1 MWSQGGLRRACP
13 QDATQRGNTMTSRT
27 DIEGSPVLTGPWPD
41 PVVPG
46 ISLPEVLL
54 ATAAEHAER
63 PALIDASSGRTLHY
77 GELADGMHRV
87 ASGLAGLGLR
97 PGDVFAILAPNSP
110 EWLLACYG
118 ALAAG
123 GVVTGINPL
132 CTPGEVAAQLTDAC
146 ARFVLT
152 GQGTHQGQ
160 RIPGGPGRTRGPPAQ
175 PPRGGRRRRHP
186 GVRRARRRTA
196 QGLRRPR
203 AAGHTARTD
212 RLRSRAG
219 RTLQAHPPGGL
230 HRCHSH
236 LAIRQDATS
245 APDRRRTAANLRHG
259 ALALTSTRLP
269 GGGATVEVARR
280 QPDGS
285 WRWVIDQ
292 RALLS

>member
-1 MWSQGGLRRACP
+1 
-13 QDATQRGNTMTSRT
+13 MTSRT

-77 GELADGMHRV
+77 GELADGVRRV

-132 CTPGEVAAQLTDAC
+132 CTPGEVT
-146 ARFVLT
+146 
-152 GQGTHQGQ
+152 
-160 RIPGGPGRTRGPPAQ
+160 PPA
-175 PPRGGRRRRHP
+175 
-186 GVRRARRRTA
+186 
-196 QGLRRPR
+196 
-203 AAGHTARTD
+203 TD
-212 RLRSRAG
+212 RRVRND
-219 RTLQAHPPGGL
+219 RPG
-230 HRCHSH
+230 
-236 LAIRQDATS
+236 
-245 APDRRRTAANLRHG
+245 
-259 ALALTSTRLP
+259 
-269 GGGATVEVARR
+269 
-280 QPDGS
+280 
-285 WRWVIDQ
+285 
-292 RALLS
+292 